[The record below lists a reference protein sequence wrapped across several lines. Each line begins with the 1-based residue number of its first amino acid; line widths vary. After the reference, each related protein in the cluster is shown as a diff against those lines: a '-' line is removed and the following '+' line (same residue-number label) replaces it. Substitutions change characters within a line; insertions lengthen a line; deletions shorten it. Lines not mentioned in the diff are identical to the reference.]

1 MFTYSKVKLL
11 FFTLIFFMTNT
22 VYASQTGLSMPWDG
36 PLKVVQSAL
45 TGTTAHIAIVI
56 AIALAGLGFAFGEHG
71 GLFRK
76 GMGIIFG
83 GSIAVG
89 AASFYTTLQ
98 IGGALL

>member
-1 MFTYSKVKLL
+1 MRKKSKALMFVWM
-11 FFTLIFFMTNT
+11 FFLTSNSF
-22 VYASQTGLSMPWDG
+22 ASSGGTSMPWDG
-36 PLKVVQSAL
+36 SLRVIQNAL

-56 AIALAGLGFAFGEHG
+56 AIAMAGLGFAFGEHG

-76 GMGIIFG
+76 AMGIVFG